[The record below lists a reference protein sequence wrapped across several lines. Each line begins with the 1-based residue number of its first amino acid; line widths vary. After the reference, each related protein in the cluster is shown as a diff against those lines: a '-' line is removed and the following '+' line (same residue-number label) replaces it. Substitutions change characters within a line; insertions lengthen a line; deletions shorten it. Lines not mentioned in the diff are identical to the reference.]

1 MLKEVIDFLKIKKS
15 GKYID
20 ATLGGGGYTKE
31 ISSLLSDDGRVLSI
45 DLDPLAIDNFS
56 KHKSVKN
63 IIVND
68 NFANLKKI
76 VTSNFKSGDKFD
88 GIVADLGLS
97 SAQLEDE
104 NRGFSF
110 KNEESID
117 MSFGPQI
124 EGSSRWI
131 LNNYNREELEGIIKE
146 YGEESWAKKIANNIF
161 NYRRKNKIDNSK
173 QLAEIVAT
181 SIPPK
186 FWSKKINP
194 ATKTF
199 QAIRMETNR
208 EIDSLKIFLSQSCE
222 LLNEGGRLIVVSFH
236 SLEDRTVKLF
246 FKEKFREDKS
256 KFRIITKKPITPSD
270 AEVSSNRR
278 SRSAK
283 LRVLEKVK

>member
-1 MLKEVIDFLKIKKS
+1 MLKEVVEFLKIKKN

-31 ISSLLSDDGRVLSI
+31 IGSLLGDNGKILSI

-56 KHKSVKN
+56 KYKSAKN
-63 IIVND
+63 IVIND

-76 VTSNFKSGDKFD
+76 VTEKFKDGDKFD

-97 SAQLEDE
+97 SAQLDDKS
-104 NRGFSF
+104 RGFSF
-110 KNEESID
+110 NNEESLD

-124 EGSSRWI
+124 DGDSKWI
-131 LNNYNREELEGIIKE
+131 LNNYNKEELEKVIKE
-146 YGEESWAKKIANNIF
+146 YGEESWAKKIADSIF

-173 QLAEIVAT
+173 QLAEIVAA
-181 SIPPK
+181 SIPSK

-199 QAIRMETNR
+199 QAIRMETNG
-208 EIDSLKIFLSQSCE
+208 EIENLKNFLAQACD
-222 LLNEGGRLIVVSFH
+222 LLNKDGRLVVVSFH

-246 FKEKFREDKS
+246 FKEKFRNDRDKF
-256 KFRIITKKPITPSD
+256 KIITKKPIGPSD
-270 AEVSSNRR
+270 IEIKSNNR